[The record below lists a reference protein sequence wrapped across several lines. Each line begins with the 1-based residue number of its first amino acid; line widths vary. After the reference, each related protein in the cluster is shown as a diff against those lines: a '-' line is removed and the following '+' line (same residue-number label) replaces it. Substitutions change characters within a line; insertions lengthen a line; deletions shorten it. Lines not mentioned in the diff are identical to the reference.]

1 MYQIFIDGGE
11 GTTGLKI
18 KERFAS
24 RQDVTLLTLP
34 EEERKDTNARKKM
47 INQADYVFLCLP
59 DQAAREAVSL
69 IENPDVKVIDAS
81 TAHRTQEGW
90 AYGLP
95 ELSQEHFN
103 KIATGKRVAV
113 PGCYASGFNALVYPL
128 VSNQL
133 LGKEYPVT
141 CYGLSGY
148 SGGGKSIIAQYESEN
163 PEQALQSPR
172 IYALSQQHKHQAEM
186 EKISGL
192 TYPPLFNPV
201 INPYYAGMIVSVPLV
216 SRCLTEKKTA
226 QQVHDLFVAHYNQ
239 QPMVRVMPF
248 MGDGVL
254 DDGFLSANTLENKD
268 YMELF
273 VFGHEE
279 QILLAAR
286 LDNLGKGASGAAV
299 QCMNIMMGLDPTT
312 GLNVGV

>member
-18 KERFAS
+18 KERFVN

-186 EKISGL
+186 KKISGL
-192 TYPPLFNPV
+192 AYPPLFNPV
-201 INPYYAGMIVSVPLV
+201 INPYYAGMLVSVPLV
-216 SRCLTEKKTA
+216 SRCLTEQKTA
-226 QQVHDLFVAHYNQ
+226 KQVHDLFVNHYNKQ
-239 QPMVRVMPF
+239 DMVRVMPF
-248 MGDGVL
+248 MGEGVL

-268 YMELF
+268 YMEIF

-279 QILLAAR
+279 QILVAAR